1 MGIFSPVAMT
11 WDKASPGVGGEWGV
25 RRQTSSKLRLSSHAG
40 QLSPGSLLSQGKGVL
55 RFFLKK
61 ILGVQWICSVVCVSG
76 VQPSE
81 SIIHRHRAVPFPVWL
96 LRNIRPTSLCCT
108 AGPCLLPTLYAVV
121 GIVCV

>member
-40 QLSPGSLLSQGKGVL
+40 QLSPESLLSHGKGVL

-61 ILGVQWICSVVCVSG
+61 FLACNGFSVLYVFQVYSQVS
-76 VQPSE
+76 PLS
-81 SIIHRHRAVPFPVWL
+81 
-96 LRNIRPTSLCCT
+96 TDT
-108 AGPCLLPTLYAVV
+108 
-121 GIVCV
+121 